1 LTKNVSH
8 LLIFA
13 IRCPFHAFQQKKSSD
28 FSFFSMLGIHQKG
41 WGKTAMNAVTIVI
54 GSICILLIAYRLYGT
69 FIAAKVLK
77 LDDSNPTPAHE
88 LEDGKDYVPTNK
100 WVTFG
105 HHFAAIAAAGP
116 LVGPIL
122 AAQFGYLP
130 SLLWLLIG
138 AVIGGAVHD
147 IVVLFASMR
156 QDGKSLS
163 EIAKKELG
171 PVAGFCAGLAML
183 FIITITMAGL
193 SLVVLSALERNP
205 WGTFAVGITIPIAMA
220 VGLYHKKTGNLK
232 IATIVGFGL
241 IMAAIVWG
249 PNIQGTALGNFLT
262 FEKSTIAIL
271 LPVYAFFAA
280 ALPVWLLLAPRDY
293 LSTFMKIGVFAA
305 LIIGVFYVNP
315 AVQFPAF
322 TEFVNGGGPVIAG
335 PVWPFISITI
345 ACGAI
350 SGFHA
355 FVGSGTT
362 PKMINRWSD
371 IKGVAFGAMLV
382 ECLVAIMALI
392 AAVSLM
398 PGDYFAINSTPEKF
412 ATLGMETVHLD
423 KLSDEVGMDLEGRTG
438 GAVTLAV
445 GMTYI
450 FTEIPI
456 FEQMASYFYQFVI
469 LFEAVFI
476 LTAIDSGTRVA
487 RYLIQDFGGAFFKPL
502 KRMDSVFAT
511 IFASALACFM
521 WGYLLFS
528 GDISSVWAL
537 FGVSNQLMA
546 SIGLI
551 IGATVVLK
559 IADKRRY
566 MLTCLIPL
574 AYLYVTVNVAGY
586 WMVKNVYWNAASSG
600 FSVLNGTLSII
611 MLVLGFVILIASIQK
626 WRQLWKYPQD
636 ILVERAAKGMI

>member
-1 LTKNVSH
+1 
-8 LLIFA
+8 
-13 IRCPFHAFQQKKSSD
+13 
-28 FSFFSMLGIHQKG
+28 
-41 WGKTAMNAVTIVI
+41 MNAVTIVI
-54 GSICILLIAYRLYGT
+54 GSICILMIAYRLYGT
-69 FIAAKVLK
+69 FIALKVLK
-77 LDDSNPTPAHE
+77 LDDSKPTPAHK

-100 WVTFG
+100 WVAFG

-147 IVVLFASMR
+147 AVVLFASMR
-156 QDGKSLS
+156 KDGKSLS
-163 EIAKKELG
+163 EVAKEELG
-171 PVAGFCAGLAML
+171 PVAGFCTGLAML

-193 SLVVLSALERNP
+193 SMVVLHALENNP
-205 WGTFAVGITIPIAMA
+205 WGTFAVGITIPIAMG

-232 IATIVGFGL
+232 GATIVGFAL
-241 IMAAIVWG
+241 IMAAILLG
-249 PNIQGTALGNFLT
+249 PNIQGTALGDLLT
-262 FEKSTIAIL
+262 LEASTLAII
-271 LPVYAFFAA
+271 LPIYAFFAA

-305 LIIGVFYVNP
+305 LIIGVFVVNP
-315 AVQFPAF
+315 EIQFPAF
-322 TEFVNGGGPVIAG
+322 TEFINGGGPIVAG

-362 PKMINRWSD
+362 PKMLNRWSD
-371 IKGVAFGAMLV
+371 IKSVGFGAMLV
-382 ECLVAIMALI
+382 ECVVAIMALI
-392 AAVSLM
+392 AAVSLQ
-398 PGDYFAINSTPEKF
+398 PGDYFAINSSPEVF
-412 ATLGMETVHLD
+412 QTLGMETVHLNE
-423 KLSDEVGMDLEGRTG
+423 LSEEIGINLEGRTG

-450 FTEIPI
+450 FTEIP
-456 FEQMASYFYQFVI
+456 FFDKLASFFFQFVI
-469 LFEAVFI
+469 MFEAVFI

-487 RYLIQDFGGAFFKPL
+487 RYLIQDFFGEFYKPL
-502 KRMDSVFAT
+502 KRVDWLPGN
-511 IFASALACFM
+511 IFASALACFI
-521 WGYLLFS
+521 WGYLLYS
-528 GDISSVWAL
+528 GDISSIWAL

-551 IGATVVLK
+551 IGATVVMK
-559 IADKRRY
+559 IADKRWY
-566 MLTCLIPL
+566 MWTCLVPL

-586 WMVKNVYWNAASSG
+586 WMVRNVYLNPDSAG
-600 FSVLNGTLSII
+600 FSILNGILSIT
-611 MLVLGFVILIASIQK
+611 MLILGLIILVAALKK
-626 WRQLWKYPQD
+626 WRELWKIPQAE
-636 ILVERAAKGMI
+636 LLKRSA

>member
-1 LTKNVSH
+1 
-8 LLIFA
+8 
-13 IRCPFHAFQQKKSSD
+13 
-28 FSFFSMLGIHQKG
+28 
-41 WGKTAMNAVTIVI
+41 MNAITIVI
-54 GSICILLIAYRLYGT
+54 ASICILLIVYRLYGT
-69 FIAAKVLK
+69 FMAAKVLK
-77 LDDSNPTPAHE
+77 LNDSKPTPAQKFD
-88 LEDGKDYVPTNK
+88 DGRDYVPTNK
-100 WVTFG
+100 WVVFG

-130 SLLWLLIG
+130 GLIWLLIG

-147 IVVLFASMR
+147 MVVLFASMR
-156 QDGKSLS
+156 RDGKSLS
-163 EIAKKELG
+163 EVAKEELG
-171 PVAGFCAGLAML
+171 PVAGFCTGLAML

-193 SLVVLSALERNP
+193 SMVVLGALERNP
-205 WGTFAVGITIPIAMA
+205 WGTFAVGITIPIAMG

-232 IATIVGFGL
+232 LATIVGFAL
-241 IMAAIVWG
+241 IMAAIILG
-249 PNIQGTALGNFLT
+249 PNIQGTWFGDMLT
-262 FEKSTIAIL
+262 LEKSTLALIL
-271 LPVYAFFAA
+271 PIYAFFAA

-305 LIIGVFYVNP
+305 LIIGVFIVNP
-315 AVQFPAF
+315 EVQFPAF
-322 TEFVNGGGPVIAG
+322 TEFLNGGGPVVAG

-371 IKGVAFGAMLV
+371 VKGVAFGAMLV

-392 AAVSLM
+392 AAVSLQ

-412 ATLGMETVHLD
+412 AALGMETVHLD
-423 KLSDEVGMDLEGRTG
+423 ELSKEVGMDLEGRTG

-450 FTEIPI
+450 FAAVP
-456 FEQMASYFYQFVI
+456 FFAKLASYFYQFVI

-487 RYLIQDFGGAFFKPL
+487 RYLIQDFLGDFIKPL
-502 KRMDSVFAT
+502 KRTDSLGAN
-511 IFASALACFM
+511 IFASALACFV

-559 IADKRRY
+559 IAEKRWY
-566 MLTCLIPL
+566 MLTCLVPL
-574 AYLYVTVNVAGY
+574 AYLFVTVMVAGY
-586 WMVKNVYWNAASSG
+586 WMVKNVYLNAANPG
-600 FSVLNGTLSII
+600 YNVLNGILSIVMLILGIVI
-611 MLVLGFVILIASIQK
+611 MVTSIAK
-626 WRQLWKYPQD
+626 WIKLWKIPQNV
-636 ILVERAAKGMI
+636 LVEQSEKEVA

>member
-1 LTKNVSH
+1 
-8 LLIFA
+8 
-13 IRCPFHAFQQKKSSD
+13 
-28 FSFFSMLGIHQKG
+28 
-41 WGKTAMNAVTIVI
+41 MNAVPIVI
-54 GSICILLIAYRLYGT
+54 GSICILMIAYRLYGT
-69 FIAAKVLK
+69 FIALKVLK
-77 LDDSNPTPAHE
+77 LDDSKPTPAHK

-100 WVTFG
+100 WVAFG

-147 IVVLFASMR
+147 AVVLFASMR
-156 QDGKSLS
+156 KDGKSLS
-163 EIAKKELG
+163 EVAKEELG
-171 PVAGFCAGLAML
+171 PVAGFCTGLAML

-193 SLVVLSALERNP
+193 SMVVLHALENNP
-205 WGTFAVGITIPIAMA
+205 WGTFAVGITIPIAMG

-232 IATIVGFGL
+232 GATIVGFTL
-241 IMAAIVWG
+241 IMAGILLG
-249 PNIQGTALGNFLT
+249 PNIQGTAFGELLT
-262 FEKSTIAIL
+262 LEASTLAII
-271 LPVYAFFAA
+271 LPIYAFFAA

-305 LIIGVFYVNP
+305 LIIGVFVVNP
-315 AVQFPAF
+315 EIQFPAF
-322 TEFVNGGGPVIAG
+322 TEFINGGGPIVAG

-362 PKMINRWSD
+362 PKMLNRWSD
-371 IKGVAFGAMLV
+371 IKSVGFGAMLV
-382 ECLVAIMALI
+382 ECVVAIMALI
-392 AAVSLM
+392 AAVSLQ
-398 PGDYFAINSTPEKF
+398 PGDYFAINSTPEVF
-412 ATLGMETVHLD
+412 QTLGMETVHLNE
-423 KLSDEVGMDLEGRTG
+423 LSEEIGMNLEGRTG

-450 FTEIPI
+450 FTEIP
-456 FEQMASYFYQFVI
+456 FFDKLASFFFQFVI
-469 LFEAVFI
+469 MFEAVFI

-487 RYLIQDFGGAFFKPL
+487 RYLIQDFFGEFYKPL
-502 KRMDSVFAT
+502 KRVDWLPGN
-511 IFASALACFM
+511 IFASALACFI
-521 WGYLLFS
+521 WGYLLYS
-528 GDISSVWAL
+528 GDIGSIWAL

-559 IADKRRY
+559 IADKRWY
-566 MLTCLIPL
+566 IWTCLVPL

-586 WMVKNVYWNAASSG
+586 WMVKNVYLNPDSAG
-600 FSVLNGTLSII
+600 FSILNGVLSII
-611 MLVLGFVILIASIQK
+611 MLCLGLVILIAALKK
-626 WRQLWKYPQD
+626 WRELWKIPQAE
-636 ILVERAAKGMI
+636 LLKKSA

>member
-1 LTKNVSH
+1 
-8 LLIFA
+8 
-13 IRCPFHAFQQKKSSD
+13 
-28 FSFFSMLGIHQKG
+28 
-41 WGKTAMNAVTIVI
+41 MNAVTIVI

-69 FIAAKVLK
+69 FMAAKVLK
-77 LDDSNPTPAHE
+77 LDDSKPTPAHE

-130 SLLWLLIG
+130 GLLWLLIG

-147 IVVLFASMR
+147 MVVLFASMR
-156 QDGKSLS
+156 QEGKSLS

-205 WGTFAVGITIPIAMA
+205 WGTFAVGITIPIAMG

-232 IATIVGFGL
+232 IATVVGFAL
-241 IMAAIVWG
+241 IMAAIIWG
-249 PNIQGTALGNFLT
+249 PNIQGTAFGDFLT
-262 FEKSTIAIL
+262 LEKSTIAIA
-271 LPVYAFFAA
+271 LPIYAFFAA

-293 LSTFMKIGVFAA
+293 LSTFMKIGVFVA

-315 AVQFPAF
+315 AVQFPAL
-322 TEFVNGGGPVIAG
+322 TEFINGGGPIIAG
-335 PVWPFISITI
+335 PVWPFVSITI

-423 KLSDEVGMDLEGRTG
+423 KLSEEIGMDLEGRTG

-456 FEQMASYFYQFVI
+456 FEKMASYFYQFVI

-487 RYLIQDFGGAFFKPL
+487 RYLIQDFGGTFFKPL
-502 KRMDSVFAT
+502 KKNTVWAT

-521 WGYLLFS
+521 WGYLLYS

-551 IGATVVLK
+551 IGATIVLK
-559 IADKRRY
+559 IAEKRWY

-574 AYLYVTVNVAGY
+574 VYLYITVNVAGY
-586 WMVKNVYWNAASSG
+586 WMVKNVYWNADSPG
-600 FSVLNGTLSII
+600 FNFLNGTLSVI
-611 MLVLGFVILIASIQK
+611 MLILGLVILVTSIRK
-626 WRQLWKYPQD
+626 WIQLWKLPQD
-636 ILVERAAKGMI
+636 VLVERAAKGTI

>member
-1 LTKNVSH
+1 
-8 LLIFA
+8 
-13 IRCPFHAFQQKKSSD
+13 
-28 FSFFSMLGIHQKG
+28 
-41 WGKTAMNAVTIVI
+41 MNAVTIVI
-54 GSICILLIAYRLYGT
+54 GSICILMIAYRLYGT
-69 FIAAKVLK
+69 FIALKVLK
-77 LDDSNPTPAHE
+77 LDDSKPTPAHK

-100 WVTFG
+100 WVAFG

-147 IVVLFASMR
+147 AVVLFASMR
-156 QDGKSLS
+156 KDGKSLS
-163 EIAKKELG
+163 EVAKEELG
-171 PVAGFCAGLAML
+171 PVAGFCTGLAML

-193 SLVVLSALERNP
+193 SMVVLHALENNP
-205 WGTFAVGITIPIAMA
+205 WGTFAVGITIPIAMG

-232 IATIVGFGL
+232 GATIVGFGL
-241 IMAAIVWG
+241 IMAAILLG
-249 PNIQGTALGNFLT
+249 PNIQGTALGDLLT
-262 FEKSTIAIL
+262 LEASTLAII
-271 LPVYAFFAA
+271 LPIYAFFAA

-305 LIIGVFYVNP
+305 LIIGVFVVNP
-315 AVQFPAF
+315 EIQFPAF
-322 TEFVNGGGPVIAG
+322 TEFINGGGPIVAG

-362 PKMINRWSD
+362 PKMLNRWSD
-371 IKGVAFGAMLV
+371 IKSVGFGAMLV
-382 ECLVAIMALI
+382 ECVVAIMALI
-392 AAVSLM
+392 AAVSLQ
-398 PGDYFAINSTPEKF
+398 PGDYFAINSTPEVF
-412 ATLGMETVHLD
+412 QTLGMETVHLD
-423 KLSDEVGMDLEGRTG
+423 ELSEEIGINLEGRTG

-450 FTEIPI
+450 FTEIP
-456 FEQMASYFYQFVI
+456 FFDKLASFFFQFVI
-469 LFEAVFI
+469 MFEAVFI

-487 RYLIQDFGGAFFKPL
+487 RYLIQDFFGEFYKPL
-502 KRMDSVFAT
+502 KRVDWLPGN
-511 IFASALACFM
+511 IFASALACFI
-521 WGYLLFS
+521 WGYLLYS
-528 GDISSVWAL
+528 GDIGSIWAL

-559 IADKRRY
+559 IADKRWY
-566 MLTCLIPL
+566 IWTCLVPL

-586 WMVKNVYWNAASSG
+586 WMVKNVYLNPDSAG
-600 FSVLNGTLSII
+600 FSILNGILSIT
-611 MLVLGFVILIASIQK
+611 MLILGLIILVAALKK
-626 WRQLWKYPQD
+626 WRELWKIPQAE
-636 ILVERAAKGMI
+636 LLKRSA

>member
-1 LTKNVSH
+1 
-8 LLIFA
+8 
-13 IRCPFHAFQQKKSSD
+13 
-28 FSFFSMLGIHQKG
+28 
-41 WGKTAMNAVTIVI
+41 MNAVTIVI
-54 GSICILLIAYRLYGT
+54 GSICILMIAYRLYGT
-69 FIAAKVLK
+69 FIALKVLK
-77 LDDSNPTPAHE
+77 LDDSKPTPAHK

-100 WVTFG
+100 WVAFG

-147 IVVLFASMR
+147 AVVLFASMR
-156 QDGKSLS
+156 KDGKSLS
-163 EIAKKELG
+163 EVAKEELG
-171 PVAGFCAGLAML
+171 PVAGFCTGLAML

-193 SLVVLSALERNP
+193 SMVVLHALENNP
-205 WGTFAVGITIPIAMA
+205 WGTFAVGITIPIAMG

-232 IATIVGFGL
+232 GATLVGFGL
-241 IMAAIVWG
+241 IMAAILLG
-249 PNIQGTALGNFLT
+249 PNIQGTAFGDLLT
-262 FEKSTIAIL
+262 LEASTLAII
-271 LPVYAFFAA
+271 LPIYAFFAA

-305 LIIGVFYVNP
+305 LIIGVFVVNP
-315 AVQFPAF
+315 EIQFPAF
-322 TEFVNGGGPVIAG
+322 TEFINGGGPIVAG

-362 PKMINRWSD
+362 PKMLNRWSD
-371 IKGVAFGAMLV
+371 IKSVGFGAMLV
-382 ECLVAIMALI
+382 ECVVAIMALI
-392 AAVSLM
+392 AAVSLQ
-398 PGDYFAINSTPEKF
+398 PGDYFAINSTPEVF
-412 ATLGMETVHLD
+412 QTLGMETVHLD
-423 KLSDEVGMDLEGRTG
+423 ELSEEIGINLEGRTG

-450 FTEIPI
+450 FTEIP
-456 FEQMASYFYQFVI
+456 FFDKLASFFFQFVI
-469 LFEAVFI
+469 MFEAVFI

-487 RYLIQDFGGAFFKPL
+487 RYLIQDFFGEFYKPL
-502 KRMDSVFAT
+502 KRVDWLPGN
-511 IFASALACFM
+511 IFASALACFI
-521 WGYLLFS
+521 WGYLLYS
-528 GDISSVWAL
+528 GDIGSIWAL

-559 IADKRRY
+559 IADKRWY
-566 MLTCLIPL
+566 IWTCLVPL

-586 WMVKNVYWNAASSG
+586 WMVKNVYLNPDSAG
-600 FSVLNGTLSII
+600 FSILNGILSIT
-611 MLVLGFVILIASIQK
+611 MLILGLIILVAALKK
-626 WRQLWKYPQD
+626 WRELWKIPQAE
-636 ILVERAAKGMI
+636 LLKRSA

>member
-1 LTKNVSH
+1 
-8 LLIFA
+8 
-13 IRCPFHAFQQKKSSD
+13 
-28 FSFFSMLGIHQKG
+28 
-41 WGKTAMNAVTIVI
+41 MNAITLVI
-54 GSICILLIAYRLYGT
+54 GSMCILMIAYRLYGT
-69 FIAAKVLK
+69 FMAVKVLK
-77 LDDSNPTPAHE
+77 LDDSKKTPAHE

-130 SLLWLLIG
+130 SMLWLLIG

-147 IVVLFASMR
+147 AVVLFASMR
-156 QDGKSLS
+156 QRGESLA
-163 EIAKKELG
+163 EVAKKELG
-171 PVAGFCAGLAML
+171 PVAGFCTGLAML

-193 SLVVLSALERNP
+193 SMVVLHALEHNP
-205 WGTFAVGITIPIAMA
+205 WGTFAVGSTIPIAMG

-232 IATIVGFGL
+232 GASIVGFTL
-241 IMAAIVWG
+241 IIIAVFTG
-249 PNIQGTALGNFLT
+249 PYIQNTFLGDLLNLDVKT
-262 FEKSTIAIL
+262 LSII

-293 LSTFMKIGVFAA
+293 LSSFMKLGVFAA
-305 LIIGVFYVNP
+305 LILGVFVVNP
-315 AVQFPAF
+315 EIQFPAV
-322 TEFVNGGGPVIAG
+322 TEFIHGGGPILAG

-362 PKMINRWSD
+362 PKMLDRWSD
-371 IKGVAFGAMLV
+371 IKVVGFGAMLV
-382 ECLVAIMALI
+382 ECLVAIMALV
-392 AAVSLM
+392 AATALQ
-398 PGDYFAINSTPEKF
+398 PADYFAINSTPEVFK
-412 ATLGMETVHLD
+412 TLGMEVVNLP
-423 KLSDEVGMDLEGRTG
+423 KLTEEIGLSLEGRTG

-450 FTEIPI
+450 FTEIPW
-456 FEQMASYFYQFVI
+456 FSKLASFFFQFVI
-469 LFEAVFI
+469 MFEALFI

-487 RYLIQDFGGAFFKPL
+487 RYLIQDFAGVYYKPMKQVDWLPGA
-502 KRMDSVFAT
+502 
-511 IFASALACFM
+511 IIASASACFL

-528 GDISSVWAL
+528 GDIGSIWAL

-551 IGATVVLK
+551 VGATIILK
-559 IADKRRY
+559 VADKRRY

-574 AYLYVTVNVAGY
+574 AYLYVTVNYAGF
-586 WMVKNVYWNAASSG
+586 WMVKNVYLNTAAAG
-600 FSVLNGTLSII
+600 YSVLNAILSITMLILGVVI
-611 MLVLGFVILIASIQK
+611 MVTAVKKWVSDWNRPRQTENITKAVKAS
-626 WRQLWKYPQD
+626 
-636 ILVERAAKGMI
+636 